1 MNVQSDSFFEKSK
14 YDCGLYFLV
23 LRIMLIFLLKRIKIN
38 SILMFFNYKRIN
50 LINLNDIFIFIFIR
64 DVE

>member
-1 MNVQSDSFFEKSK
+1 MYNLIVFFEKYK